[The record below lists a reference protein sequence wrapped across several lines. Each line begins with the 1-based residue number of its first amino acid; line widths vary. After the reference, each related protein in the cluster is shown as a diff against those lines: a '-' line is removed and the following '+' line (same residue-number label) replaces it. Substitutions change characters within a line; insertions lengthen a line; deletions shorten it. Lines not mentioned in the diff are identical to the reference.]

1 MRSVRLK
8 MLATVNPTCQRFE
21 SLPDDAEI
29 AFVPMEGVGFNTLEP
44 EARSKADV
52 ATGYTRFENGDVL
65 LPKIAPTFAHGRVV
79 AATGLTRGVG
89 TGTTELHVLR
99 PGPDVDARWL
109 RYVMLSEPF
118 LQQGI
123 ASYYGVAGQK
133 RISLDWLVNYR
144 APLIPR
150 DEQRRIADYLD
161 ARCAR
166 IDAFG
171 VELDRQLRLARE
183 RRDAAFEDCF
193 TAAGSRAWPL
203 KYLLAER
210 PRYGVLVPD
219 FTSDG
224 DGVPFVRVG
233 DLASLKAST
242 IELPKIKRT
251 LSMQFPRTVLRGGE
265 VLLGVVGNMGQAALV
280 PGELAGANVARA
292 VAVVRPGNPLP
303 APLLL
308 HWFQSQQFLD
318 QANRATSGDSVQP
331 TLGMADLAGFR
342 IRLPSDQDT
351 WGDVAIEL
359 STSATWLVE
368 IERELANSR
377 RLLAEHRSTLITAA
391 VTGQF
396 DVSSAA

>member
-79 AATGLTRGVG
+79 AAAGLTRGVG

-161 ARCAR
+161 AQCVR
-166 IDAFG
+166 IDA
-171 VELDRQLRLARE
+171 L
-183 RRDAAFEDCF
+183 
-193 TAAGSRAWPL
+193 
-203 KYLLAER
+203 
-210 PRYGVLVPD
+210 
-219 FTSDG
+219 
-224 DGVPFVRVG
+224 
-233 DLASLKAST
+233 
-242 IELPKIKRT
+242 
-251 LSMQFPRTVLRGGE
+251 
-265 VLLGVVGNMGQAALV
+265 N
-280 PGELAGANVARA
+280 
-292 VAVVRPGNPLP
+292 
-303 APLLL
+303 
-308 HWFQSQQFLD
+308 
-318 QANRATSGDSVQP
+318 
-331 TLGMADLAGFR
+331 
-342 IRLPSDQDT
+342 
-351 WGDVAIEL
+351 
-359 STSATWLVE
+359 
-368 IERELANSR
+368 RELTQQLS
-377 RLLAEHRSTLITAA
+377 LLAEHEAAVRDGMIWGGVSETLPLRSLVHPARPVTYGIVLPGPDVDEGVLIVKGGNVTPGGLAADRLSRTTAEIEAAYSRSRLRANDLVIAIRGSIGSVEIVPQEIEGANLTQDAARISPADGVNATWLAEVMRSGTVFSALEAGATGATIRGINIRDLRKVRVPRAIKVQQERIVDELGKRLRVAGALGSEYVRQRGLLREHCHALITAA